1 MKLFSSYIESVK
13 AVTNFV
19 KSRFWQ
25 GIHFSKLFN
34 KARGGLSHPHLSIKL
49 INKTLLFFSIFLTLF
64 LLFDFL
70 FCRPNLE
77 EFSLLNPPSEA
88 GVLASE
94 ASNLT
99 GLKTQGLNS
108 LSFYLSEVNKRD
120 IFSSPRVT
128 KEKQKVELQKKKKEI
143 ANLVKNFNLVGIFYG
158 EGVTQ
163 AMIEDRNI
171 NKTYFVQEKDKL
183 KQLEIKSISRDKVVL
198 GYEGEEWEL
207 R

>member
-1 MKLFSSYIESVK
+1 M
-13 AVTNFV
+13 
-19 KSRFWQ
+19 
-25 GIHFSKLFN
+25 
-34 KARGGLSHPHLSIKL
+34 
-49 INKTLLFFSIFLTLF
+49 
-64 LLFDFL
+64 
-70 FCRPNLE
+70 
-77 EFSLLNPPSEA
+77 NPPSEA